1 MNKIFY
7 LTFIVFIY
15 FSNLLNALEI
25 SCSFEEVYK
34 NGESNNGFLLINGS
48 NFRYE
53 YFKDN
58 LYGLILKNNDL
69 FYFEKKN
76 MSNARKTNQN
86 KMLISSL
93 LKIFE
98 SFPNIN
104 ESYSIDGMNIS
115 VKKNVSKNFI
125 HRISIQSNKLNMS
138 IFFYD
143 CKNTLVDNLFFKT
156 SPVIRYYY

>member
-7 LTFIVFIY
+7 FSFLVFIY

-34 NGESNNGFLLINGS
+34 NGETNNGFLLINGS

-58 LYGLILKNNDL
+58 LYGLILTKNEL

-76 MSNARKTNQN
+76 MSNVRKTNQN
-86 KMLISSL
+86 KSLVISL
-93 LKIFE
+93 LNIFE
-98 SFPNIN
+98 TFPNIS
-104 ESYSIDGMNIS
+104 ESYSIDGMNIG
-115 VKKNVSKNFI
+115 VKKNSSKNFI
-125 HRISIQSNKLNMS
+125 HRISIQSNKINMS

-143 CKNTLVDNLFFKT
+143 CKNTLIDNLFFKT